1 VKELLTVPMSDN
13 FEFQCEE
20 TNTERD
26 AVAVLAELR
35 SQLNTWTFST
45 KSRAMLDLL
54 LGGVSQ
60 RAAAEEYGVSL
71 RTIRAWQHT
80 ALIELRERMQYAA

>member
-1 VKELLTVPMSDN
+1 MSDN
-13 FEFQCEE
+13 FEFLCEE

>member
-1 VKELLTVPMSDN
+1 
-13 FEFQCEE
+13 
-20 TNTERD
+20 
-26 AVAVLAELR
+26 
-35 SQLNTWTFST
+35 
-45 KSRAMLDLL
+45 L